1 MGSEG
6 KTCKGK
12 EYKGKSFKINAS
24 KGKALE
30 NNAYIDTAGRCSTS
44 KGKACYGTVCKVMLG
59 HVSKRWCVMAMDVR
73 GMHVC
78 ADMSGQGIIG
88 KCTLEDNE

>member
-6 KTCKGK
+6 NACKGK
-12 EYKGKSFKINAS
+12 EYKGKSFKANAY

-30 NNAYIDTAGRCSTS
+30 NNAYIDKECMCSTS
-44 KGKACYGTVCKVMLG
+44 KVKACKVMVR
-59 HVSKRWCVMAMDVR
+59 HVRKRWCVMAMDVR

-78 ADMSGQGIIG
+78 AHMSGQGIIG
-88 KCTLEDNE
+88 KCTLEDIE